1 MKSIYYIRLIIGVTF
16 LTALAACET
25 PSLRTNCWSKAPE
38 VSRGYSG
45 GSC

>member
-1 MKSIYYIRLIIGVTF
+1 MKSMYYITHIIGF
-16 LTALAACET
+16 GSLIALAACET

-45 GSC
+45 GMC